1 MAETVLAGSH
11 DWVQDRYNSYEHH
24 TIFFDIKVTGEG
36 QDRERSFDVWAS
48 YAEIEN
54 LVKDGY
60 LVRESL
66 IQGAAARRAGRSRGG
81 RVRGDRWESI
91 TRAGLDSTLSV

>member
-11 DWVQDRYNSYEHH
+11 DWFQDRYNSYEHH
-24 TIFFDIKVTGEG
+24 TISFDIKVTGEG

-54 LVKDGY
+54 LVVTTQP
-60 LVRESL
+60 LPNVRLSMGNQV
-66 IQGAAARRAGRSRGG
+66 IQ
-81 RVRGDRWESI
+81 V
-91 TRAGLDSTLSV
+91 